1 MQNCIIEENAYVSNM
16 ISDKN
21 AKITSS
27 RKLIG
32 DFNMPMIIKKGGTV

>member
-16 ISDKN
+16 ISDKSVT
-21 AKITSS
+21 ITSS

-32 DFNMPMIIKKGGTV
+32 DFNMPVIIRKGGIV